1 MARYAVT
8 VGAKIFITPRCP
20 ITAHHID
27 FGIGASDGK
36 GQVMEQIEHTRIVVV
51 NIPSPV
57 VTLIMTD
64 PRDRIGIILIAVT
77 VNDVKPLIGVRV
89 KEAQSICNLP
99 RKMSSLCWDCK
110 TQQ

>member
-1 MARYAVT
+1 
-8 VGAKIFITPRCP
+8 
-20 ITAHHID
+20 
-27 FGIGASDGK
+27 
-36 GQVMEQIEHTRIVVV
+36 MEQIEHTRIVVV

-57 VTLIMTD
+57 VTQIMTD